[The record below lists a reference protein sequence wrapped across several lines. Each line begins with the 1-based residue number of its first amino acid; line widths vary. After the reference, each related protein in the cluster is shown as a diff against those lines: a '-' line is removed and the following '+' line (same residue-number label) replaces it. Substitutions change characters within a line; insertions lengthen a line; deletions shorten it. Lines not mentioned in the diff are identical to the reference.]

1 MKQSRPDIIAK
12 TFKNFS
18 LSELLD
24 LNYALNEEIDH
35 RQEQGELDLPV
46 VSQEHKQE
54 HKTIR
59 SVYTKCGK
67 TTCQCADGEKLHGPY
82 RYQYWRESGRL
93 RSRYLGKGK

>member
-1 MKQSRPDIIAK
+1 MKQGRADIVAK

-24 LNYALNEEIDH
+24 LNYALYEEID
-35 RQEQGELDLPV
+35 RRKEQGELDTAAFC
-46 VSQEHKQE
+46 QEHKQE

-67 TTCQCADGEKLHGPY
+67 TTCQCANGEKLHGPY
-82 RYQYWRESGRL
+82 RYLYWRESGRL
-93 RSRYLGKGK
+93 HSRYLGKGK